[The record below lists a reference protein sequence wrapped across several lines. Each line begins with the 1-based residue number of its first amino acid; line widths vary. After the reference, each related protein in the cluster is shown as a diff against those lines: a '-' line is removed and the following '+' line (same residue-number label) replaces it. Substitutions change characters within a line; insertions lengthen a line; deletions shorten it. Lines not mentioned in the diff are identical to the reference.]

1 MTALNI
7 SNQIPPAINTVED
20 IAAWALLALQAMN
33 PQMRVLETD
42 LANERVV
49 DSGIFKAADGTT
61 RLWMRASFEIDP
73 AWASDN
79 SKKLWLHVREFSQTQ
94 IPAAYTSN

>member
-1 MTALNI
+1 MTALNL
-7 SNQIPPAINTVED
+7 STQIPPAINTVEGA
-20 IAAWALLALQAMN
+20 AAWALLTLQTMN

-61 RLWMRASFEIDP
+61 RLWMRVSFEIDP

-79 SKKLWLHVREFSQTQ
+79 SKKFWLQVKEFSQTQ
-94 IPAAYTSN
+94 IPSAFTSN